1 MILNDGDREV
11 LIYIGQS
18 IRNYRKTKE
27 MSISKLAAIADIDPT
42 YLIRIEKG
50 ANLSVVVL
58 CRILNG
64 LRIGIEDVMPVEYFR
79 LHKSSTE
86 SGSKI
91 NDK

>member
-27 MSISKLAAIADIDPT
+27 MSISKLAAITDIDPT

-58 CRILNG
+58 CRILKG
-64 LRIGIEDVMPVEYFR
+64 LQIGIEDVMPVEYFS
-79 LHKSSTE
+79 LHKSSTG